1 MYTKILEKIEN
12 VYVKVNHLFAEKG
25 KILMFHHVSDEFVDT
40 IECCK
45 CKVNRFKSIIKETQQ
60 TYEIVSIDDIFASNK
75 IVKYAIVTFD
85 DGCMDAYNNA
95 FPFLLNNGIPFTV
108 YVTNDLIGK
117 DGYMGEPELKILASN
132 PLVTIG
138 YHTKSHPMLIN
149 VKNLKE
155 EMINHKDEVEQIIG
169 KRIEHFAFPYGKLY
183 SIGVKSVLLGRS
195 FGYKTVV
202 STFDTYLSRFS
213 LAFKFFLPRTV
224 VY

>member
-12 VYVKVNHLFAEKG
+12 VYVKVNHLFAVKG
-25 KILMFHHVSDEFVDT
+25 KILMFHHVSDDFVDT

-45 CKVNRFKSIIKETQQ
+45 CRVNRFKGIIKEIQK
-60 TYEIVSIDDIFASNK
+60 TYEIVSIDEISASK
-75 IVKYAIVTFD
+75 KVTKYAIITFD
-85 DGCMDAYNNA
+85 DGCVDAYNNA

-108 YVTNDLIGK
+108 YVTNDFIGK
-117 DGYMGEPELKILASN
+117 NGYIGESELKSLASN

-138 YHTKSHPMLIN
+138 YHTKSHPMLID

-155 EMINHKDEVEQIIG
+155 EMIDHKDEVEQIIG

-183 SIGVKSVLLGRS
+183 SIGVKSVLLGRNL
-195 FGYKTVV
+195 GYKTVV

-213 LAFKFFLPRTV
+213 LSFKFFLPRTV

>member
-1 MYTKILEKIEN
+1 MYTKILEKVEN
-12 VYVKVNHLFAEKG
+12 VYVKVNRLFAEKG

-45 CKVNRFKSIIKETQQ
+45 CKVGRFKSIIKEIQQ
-60 TYEIVSIDDIFASNK
+60 NYEIISLEDIFASK
-75 IVKYAIVTFD
+75 KTAKYAIITFD
-85 DGCMDAYNNA
+85 DGCMDAYKNA
-95 FPFLLNNGIPFTV
+95 FPFLLNNRIPFTV
-108 YVTNDLIGK
+108 YVTNDFIGK
-117 DGYMGEPELKILASN
+117 EGYIGESELKTLASN

-138 YHTKSHPMLIN
+138 YHTKSHPMLID

-155 EMINHKDEVEQIIG
+155 EMMHHKHEVEQIIG
-169 KRIEHFAFPYGKLY
+169 RKIEHFAFPYGKLY

-195 FGYKTVV
+195 LGYKTVV

-213 LAFKFFLPRTV
+213 LTFKFFLPRTV